1 MKKLNVFALAILAL
15 SPPVWAMESLNDYD
29 LTEVTGQ
36 AGADLS
42 FKFRLNHNDNAQ
54 FDTALCSDMRYC
66 RLGLSLNNRYHDGTQ
81 DTVDPITGVITASTS
96 GRKQWLVLKGIQ
108 GTVIIPELRIDGST
122 VTWSNGG
129 VTQPAVVLGFSKEKP
144 IEIRNFGFQSLA
156 IETDT
161 VAAEGAGNTPGYLV
175 SADSPIDYTGFDA
188 GREKGFIGLNINSNL
203 SITGHVKMFACGS
216 NHPRC

>member
-42 FKFRLNHNDNAQ
+42 FKFRLNHNNNAQ
-54 FDTALCSDMRYC
+54 LDTALCSDMRYC

-96 GRKQWLVLKGIQ
+96 GRKQWLVFKGIQ
-108 GTVIIPELRIDGST
+108 GTINIPELKLDGST
-122 VTWSNGG
+122 VTWGS
-129 VTQPAVVLGFSKEKP
+129 VTQPTVIFGFTKTKP
-144 IEIRNFGFQSLA
+144 IEIRNLGFQSLS

-188 GREKGFIGLNINSNL
+188 GREKGFLGLNINSNL